1 MRRYCT
7 QIPSRFHAP
16 DAASLKAPPRLQYA
30 VEGTLMIAPKAEI
43 RRFDVFAEWNRLK
56 AVTQLK
62 MPESE
67 ARTYGLAVAKV
78 VAARKLHGYKPKE
91 LAEFKRQARTL
102 VRPEEITIPWW
113 HRLASPEEFERKI
126 IERMGRAFY
135 EQVFQPAIARA
146 WREGKSYEEI
156 RDSLRQQWNQLLT

>member
-1 MRRYCT
+1 
-7 QIPSRFHAP
+7 
-16 DAASLKAPPRLQYA
+16 
-30 VEGTLMIAPKAEI
+30 MIAPKAEI

-56 AVTQLK
+56 AVTHLK
-62 MPESE
+62 MSEPE
-67 ARTYGLAVAKV
+67 ARTYGLAVAKI
-78 VAARKLHGYKPKE
+78 VAARKLHGYTPKE

-102 VRPEEITIPWW
+102 ARPEEITLPWW

-126 IERMGRAFY
+126 IERMGRTFY

-156 RDSLRQQWNQLLT
+156 RDSVRQQWNRLLTEL